1 MTAQETLWLW
11 QAVSQSARALRKA
24 EHNLSLQN
32 YFTFPSETW
41 TTKYLVPSELNDGSG
56 FAKAVLPWPKMKLE
70 EWDCL
75 IFN

>member
-11 QAVSQSARALRKA
+11 QAVSQSARALHKA

-41 TTKYLVPSELNDGSG
+41 TTKYLVPSELNDG
-56 FAKAVLPWPKMKLE
+56 
-70 EWDCL
+70 
-75 IFN
+75 